1 MNINYMQFL
10 FQGIK
15 VTYLYRK
22 TMENTRDLSFL
33 FIYQCENMRKA
44 PEANTPIHEEFEVML
59 LIAHYYA
66 TRSAA
71 MAHKSLDTIATKLAV
86 SLLRHTDVIPAD
98 KAFFEAGMMCRV
110 SIFYRATEM

>member
-1 MNINYMQFL
+1 
-10 FQGIK
+10 
-15 VTYLYRK
+15 
-22 TMENTRDLSFL
+22 MENTRDLSFL

-110 SIFYRATEM
+110 SMVLQSY

>member
-1 MNINYMQFL
+1 
-10 FQGIK
+10 
-15 VTYLYRK
+15 
-22 TMENTRDLSFL
+22 
-33 FIYQCENMRKA
+33 MRKA
-44 PEANTPIHEEFEVML
+44 PEANTPIHEEFETLL

-86 SLLRHTDVIPAD
+86 ALLRHTDIIPAD

-110 SIFYRATEM
+110 SVYFKVILIWAQLFKASLA